1 MTREM
6 LRGSL
11 AAAAIA
17 FPGIGFSG
25 EWVMGPA
32 FKEGW
37 IGDYTAAVTAGY
49 MALDNDSA
57 SDDSSLG
64 LQFALNCPWF
74 RPPEGMIRQQFNLN
88 RFDHDGLELTSLEMN
103 PRYFWDLPSNFTLG
117 VGPGVGYV
125 WTDPDEGKSPNLW
138 SLQAGVDLDYRQ
150 GVFYFGV
157 GTRYQWTENK
167 RVGLNDNGVDNWLT
181 SVKVGVNF

>member
-1 MTREM
+1 MAA
-6 LRGSL
+6 LVALPGVGS
-11 AAAAIA
+11 A
-17 FPGIGFSG
+17 G
-25 EWVMGPA
+25 EWVMAPA

-125 WTDPDEGKSPNLW
+125 RTDPDEGQVADLVV
-138 SLQAGVDLDYRQ
+138 QRATIVDYAGACSSSASAPA
-150 GVFYFGV
+150 
-157 GTRYQWTENK
+157 TS
-167 RVGLNDNGVDNWLT
+167 GLKT
-181 SVKVGVNF
+181 SGSG